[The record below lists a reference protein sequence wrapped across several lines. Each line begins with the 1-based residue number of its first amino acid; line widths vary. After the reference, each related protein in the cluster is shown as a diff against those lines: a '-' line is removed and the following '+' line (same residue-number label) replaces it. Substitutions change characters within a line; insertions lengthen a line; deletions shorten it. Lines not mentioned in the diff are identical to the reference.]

1 MDYFKFAANNAR
13 AQAAAI
19 PCRCTAYPF
28 PHRRGSG
35 DCNPTPIRYTTDP
48 RPAWHREEEVI
59 FNANEIRTMEKA

>member
-1 MDYFKFAANNAR
+1 MDYFKFAADNAR
-13 AQAAAI
+13 AQASVI
-19 PCRCTAYPF
+19 TCRCTAYSF

-35 DCNPTPIRYTTDP
+35 DCNPAPIRYTTDS